1 MKLKTFQPALKHRFI
16 GFENETIL
24 VSLAIGSISK
34 INLKNYINVILTLH
48 K

>member
-1 MKLKTFQPALKHRFI
+1 MKLKLFQPAFTYYFL

-24 VSLAIGSISK
+24 VSLATGSISK
-34 INLKNYINVILTLH
+34 INLKNYINVILILH